1 MKLLTNKFTALM
13 LALFLTGSFSMAQ
26 TTVTEDFESGD
37 FSNLNWQFEGTP
49 NSWEIENVS
58 LNGGSY
64 SASANAVAFND
75 YVFMTVTRTFAEPG
89 VVSFDVQQTE
99 NSVFIFEIGE
109 SYSMFSPGW
118 IVGTDLRQE
127 VYAVPEG
134 THEIRFGS
142 YTVGN
147 WGQPFSM
154 TDSLFIDNIQFTNQT
169 VANEAYVQLIHNAA
183 DPLAEV
189 VDVYVNGEMA
199 FDNFAFRTA
208 SPFISLPAEEAF
220 TVEVKGPESTPS
232 DDALW
237 SNEYTLESGERYILI
252 AEGMVGNAND
262 YTPYQEFG
270 LDVLPAAR
278 QSSSDYE
285 QVDVLVYHGSTD
297 APTVDIYETGVGA
310 GLLIDDL
317 SYGEFSS
324 YLELPEAN
332 YQISVFDETGSNLV
346 ATYYAPLADFDLNS
360 QAITVL
366 ASGFLNPEANSS
378 GESFGLYAALPQ
390 GGELIMLA
398 IMSDLEG
405 QVEDFETGDFSQFNW
420 RFEGEGAPEAWSFV
434 EASSGNGTYSV
445 TAEHTAFVQYESM
458 YVTGEFVNEGYLIV
472 DAYLT
477 DNASLIIE
485 AGDNGIYEFFQ
496 YTGWETITLE
506 IPTGVQEIKFTSYVA
521 GVFGAP
527 FIPDQDSVMIGRIQ
541 FGQSLPPQSAMVQII
556 HNSPDVAAENVN
568 IWANGEM
575 LIEDLTY
582 GESSAY
588 ISVPAETDINL
599 EIETAGK
606 SANSVVYS
614 SNVSFE
620 ADQNY
625 VVVAS
630 GLFSTDLYS
639 PFEPFG
645 LEVFEGSRM
654 IATDEMNTD
663 VLVYH
668 GSTDAPM
675 VSVVET
681 GVGAGELFSFSYG
694 EFEGYLELPTNDYIL
709 QINDMQG
716 NPLTAFS
723 VPLAELGLEGQALTV
738 VASGFVTPENNN
750 NGAAFNLMVSLPDGG
765 ELVELLPA
773 QVTGINDDAFLNSS
787 LDIYPNPVTDIIRID
802 LREEEAEI
810 QRIFLVDM
818 GGRIIQTVENNNSFN
833 SKSIEMNIGEHDAG
847 VYLLNIQTNKANIQK
862 KIVLNK

>member
-1 MKLLTNKFTALM
+1 
-13 LALFLTGSFSMAQ
+13 
-26 TTVTEDFESGD
+26 
-37 FSNLNWQFEGTP
+37 
-49 NSWEIENVS
+49 
-58 LNGGSY
+58 
-64 SASANAVAFND
+64 
-75 YVFMTVTRTFAEPG
+75 
-89 VVSFDVQQTE
+89 
-99 NSVFIFEIGE
+99 
-109 SYSMFSPGW
+109 
-118 IVGTDLRQE
+118 
-127 VYAVPEG
+127 
-134 THEIRFGS
+134 
-142 YTVGN
+142 
-147 WGQPFSM
+147 
-154 TDSLFIDNIQFTNQT
+154 
-169 VANEAYVQLIHNAA
+169 
-183 DPLAEV
+183 
-189 VDVYVNGEMA
+189 
-199 FDNFAFRTA
+199 
-208 SPFISLPAEEAF
+208 
-220 TVEVKGPESTPS
+220 
-232 DDALW
+232 
-237 SNEYTLESGERYILI
+237 
-252 AEGMVGNAND
+252 MVGNAND

-278 QSSSDYE
+278 QSSTDYE
-285 QVDVLVYHGSTD
+285 QVDILVYHGSTD

-378 GESFGLYAALPQ
+378 GESLGLYAALPQ
-390 GGELIMLA
+390 GGELIMLP

-405 QVEDFETGDFSQFNW
+405 QVEDFETGNFSQFNW
-420 RFEGEGAPEAWSFV
+420 RFEGTDGAWSIT
-434 EASSGNGTYSV
+434 EASNGSGIFSA
-445 TAEHTAFVQYESM
+445 TAAHQAFNEYQSM
-458 YVTGEFVNEGYLIV
+458 YVTGDFENGGQLLV
-472 DAYLT
+472 DVKQTEDAI
-477 DNASLIIE
+477 LIIE
-485 AGDNGIYEFFQ
+485 TSSNGLYSYSDITDWQ
-496 YTGWETITLE
+496 TISLDME
-506 IPTGVQEIKFTSYVA
+506 SGVQTIKFTSYVI
-521 GVFGAP
+521 GVMGETFVAN
-527 FIPDQDSVMIGRIQ
+527 QDSVLIDRIE
-541 FGQSLPPQSAMVQII
+541 FGQQAPPQPAMVQII
-556 HNSPDVAAENVN
+556 HNSADIAAENVN
-568 IWANGEM
+568 IWANGEI

-599 EIETAGK
+599 EIQTAGK

-614 SNVSFE
+614 TTVSFE

-630 GLFSTDLYS
+630 GLFSTDLYT

-694 EFEGYLELPTNDYIL
+694 EFAGYLELPTNDYIL

-716 NPLTAFS
+716 NPLAAFS
-723 VPLAELGLEGQALTV
+723 VPLAELELEGQSLTV
-738 VASGFVTPENNN
+738 VASGFLFPENNN
-750 NGAAFNLMVSLPDGG
+750 GGSEFNLMVSLPGGG
-765 ELVELLPA
+765 ELVELQPA

-810 QRIFLVDM
+810 QRVYLVDM

-847 VYLLNIQTNKANIQK
+847 VYLLNIQTNKANIQS